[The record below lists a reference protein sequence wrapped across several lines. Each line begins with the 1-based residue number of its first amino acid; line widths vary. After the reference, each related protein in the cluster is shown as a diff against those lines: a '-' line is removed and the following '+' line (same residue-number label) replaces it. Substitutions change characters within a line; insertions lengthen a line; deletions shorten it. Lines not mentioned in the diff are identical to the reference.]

1 MTCPWLMAQADSY
14 LPSADLGTQTHYV
27 AFCKRGSYFR
37 SRREDISV
45 IRLLEIRLVAPEL
58 LSIRTC
64 VHGYCSGLRASSGC
78 RFILGN
84 LTLIKCSCILALL
97 PVVESLIN
105 ALVFL
110 ALLPVVESSIKSP
123 DTTLFSC
130 HVRQRTGPLALRRY
144 SFVANI
150 LVLRAGVEPATYG

>member
-1 MTCPWLMAQADSY
+1 MGVRHPI
-14 LPSADLGTQTHYV
+14 
-27 AFCKRGSYFR
+27 RGEDVDDR
-37 SRREDISV
+37 SGVCRK
-45 IRLLEIRLVAPEL
+45 EIRLVAPGL

-97 PVVESLIN
+97 LVVESL
-105 ALVFL
+105 
-110 ALLPVVESSIKSP
+110 IKSP

-130 HVRQRTGPLALRRY
+130 HSTSVQAIQFCREHSGPPSRT
-144 SFVANI
+144 
-150 LVLRAGVEPATYG
+150 